1 MPARSVIR
9 HGIEM
14 SQTLFPFREGAG
26 GGSVADTTIRI
37 RTDAPIGTISPRLY
51 GHFAEHLGRCC
62 YDGLWVGT
70 SDSAVSHD
78 AGFRTDVLDA
88 LRALPVPLLRWPG
101 GCYADHYHWRD
112 GIGPPEAR
120 PRRLGMS
127 CGLTVEDDNT
137 LGTHEFLRL
146 CALIGAEPY
155 LAGNVGTGTP
165 QELCDWLEY
174 CNSPLDTTLTRER
187 AANGAGE
194 PFGVRLWGVGNENWG
209 CGGNYDAAT
218 YAREYRRYATMLR
231 HVDPSAELVACG
243 LEDEWNST
251 FFETLGNRLDLVD
264 HLSIHDYWSA
274 GGPERGFTGDDYY
287 TLLAQADATEAFVQR
302 TAAIIAR
309 ATGGQRRI
317 GIALD
322 EWGVWHPEARRNGW
336 GAIPGR
342 RPITYEQAGTLRD
355 ALAAAIAL
363 EGFHRQCT
371 VLSMAN
377 LAQIVNVLHAPVMT
391 EPGGGRMWVTPTY
404 HVLHLHAPHI
414 GATALRVVVDGGAT
428 IPGGAAAVSGTA
440 STDGTGIAITL
451 INRHLTEGATIA
463 LSGIGNAAFA
473 EGHLLTA
480 ANPREQNSPDDP
492 DHVAPVPFP
501 VSGNSSD
508 GWRVELPPHALATV
522 RYTA

>member
-1 MPARSVIR
+1 MLENHDNS
-9 HGIEM
+9 
-14 SQTLFPFREGAG
+14 RESPLPVSG
-26 GGSVADTTIRI
+26 GDRGVRQLTTTIHI
-37 RTDAPIGTISPRLY
+37 HTDAPIGTISPRLY

-70 SDSAVSHD
+70 D
-78 AGFRTDVLDA
+78 AGVPNEEGFRSDVLDA
-88 LRALPVPLLRWPG
+88 LRTLPVPLLRWPG

-112 GIGPPEAR
+112 GIGPPASR

-127 CGLTVEDDNT
+127 CGLTVEDDNRI
-137 LGTHEFLRL
+137 GTHEFLRL
-146 CALIGAEPY
+146 CASLGAEPY

-174 CNSPLDTTLTRER
+174 CNSALDTTLTHER
-187 AANGAGE
+187 AANGAPA

-209 CGGNYDAAT
+209 CGGNYEAADYT
-218 YAREYRRYATMLR
+218 REYRRYATMLR
-231 HVDPSAELVACG
+231 HIDPTAELVACG
-243 LEDEWNST
+243 LEDEWNT
-251 FFETLGNRLDLVD
+251 TLLATLGPRLDLID

-274 GGPERGFTGDDYY
+274 GGPEADFNDAQYY
-287 TLLAQADATEAFVQR
+287 TLLAQAGATEAFVER
-302 TAAIIAR
+302 TAAIIAA
-309 ATGGQRRI
+309 ATGGRHRI

-336 GAIPGR
+336 GDIPGR
-342 RPITYEQAGTLRD
+342 RPITYEQANTLRD

-391 EPGGGRMWVTPTY
+391 GPDGGQMWVTPTY
-404 HVLHLHAPHI
+404 HALRLHTPHI
-414 GATALRVVVDGGAT
+414 GATALHIVVDGGAT
-428 IPGGAAAVSGTA
+428 VPGGGAAVSGTA
-440 STDGTGIAITL
+440 STDGTGIAVTI
-451 INRHLTEGATIA
+451 INRHLTEGATVA
-463 LSGIGNAAFA
+463 LSGLGNVTFA

-480 ANPREQNSPDDP
+480 ASPREQNSPDDP
-492 DHVAPVPFP
+492 NRVAPVPLS
-501 VSGNSSD
+501 VSGNRSD
-508 GWRVELPPHALATV
+508 GWRVQLPPHALATL

>member
-1 MPARSVIR
+1 MLENHDNS
-9 HGIEM
+9 
-14 SQTLFPFREGAG
+14 RESPLPVSG
-26 GGSVADTTIRI
+26 GDRGVRQLTTTIHI
-37 RTDAPIGTISPRLY
+37 HTDAPIGTISPRLY

-70 SDSAVSHD
+70 D
-78 AGFRTDVLDA
+78 AGVPNEEGFRSDVLDA
-88 LRALPVPLLRWPG
+88 LRTLPVPLLRWPG

-112 GIGPPEAR
+112 GIGPPASR

-127 CGLTVEDDNT
+127 CGLTVEDDNRI
-137 LGTHEFLRL
+137 GTHEFLRL
-146 CALIGAEPY
+146 CASLGAEPY

-174 CNSPLDTTLTRER
+174 CNSALDTTLTRER
-187 AANGAGE
+187 AANGAGA

-209 CGGNYDAAT
+209 CGGNYEAADYT
-218 YAREYRRYATMLR
+218 REYRRYATMLR
-231 HVDPSAELVACG
+231 HIDPTAELVACG
-243 LEDEWNST
+243 LEDEWNT
-251 FFETLGNRLDLVD
+251 ALLATLGPRLDLID

-274 GGPERGFTGDDYY
+274 GGPETDFNEEQYY
-287 TLLAQADATEAFVQR
+287 TLLAQAGATEAFVQR
-302 TAAIIAR
+302 TAAIIAA
-309 ATGGQRRI
+309 ATGGRHRI

-336 GAIPGR
+336 GDIPGR
-342 RPITYEQAGTLRD
+342 RPITYEQANTLRD

-391 EPGGGRMWVTPTY
+391 GPDGGQMWVTPTY
-404 HVLHLHAPHI
+404 HALRLHTPHI
-414 GATALRVVVDGGAT
+414 GATALHIVVDGGAT
-428 IPGGAAAVSGTA
+428 VPGGGTAVSGTA
-440 STDGTGIAITL
+440 STDGTGIAVTI
-451 INRHLTEGATIA
+451 INRHLTEGATVA
-463 LSGIGNAAFA
+463 LSGLGNVAFA

-480 ANPREQNSPDDP
+480 ASPREQNSPDDP
-492 DHVAPVPFP
+492 NRVAPVPLS
-501 VSGNSSD
+501 VSGNRSD
-508 GWRVELPPHALATV
+508 GWRVQLPPHALATL